1 MKGFK
6 KKPAVLPAAEPSA
19 AKLGEDEAAPETRF
33 EGGGEANGEAH
44 LEGGA
49 KGSGETGIAGHKK
62 KRAGSGLPP
71 WLRIKP
77 QDRWPLVRVVLV
89 VVLCVSAGWYF
100 VDFYGGKDA
109 QARQA
114 LPGGSAVA
122 SASATSA
129 SRAGVS
135 ATLSPTPTS
144 TPAPSASVKWTPTAQ
159 EAKKRAEALSMPLP
173 AKPEEITQ
181 NTDDGAVATAKY
193 AIELYNYAFATGNV
207 DEYAKLCKGTHKSC
221 ATTPDVIKKMHANG
235 GWVDKLQVTFTSGWV
250 RKDIKDELIVQLWYY
265 QSDGFEY
272 SGTGSN
278 LDLKQ
283 GKRAAL
289 VSLSYNGSSWQVEMI
304 YVEKR

>member
-6 KKPAVLPAAEPSA
+6 NKPAVLPAAEPSA
-19 AKLGEDEAAPETRF
+19 AKLAEDEAAPETR
-33 EGGGEANGEAH
+33 GEAH
-44 LEGGA
+44 FKGGA
-49 KGSGETGIAGHKK
+49 ESGIAGHKK

-71 WLRIKP
+71 WPRIKP
-77 QDRWPLVRVVLV
+77 QDRWPLVRVALV
-89 VVLCVSAGWYF
+89 VVLCISAGWYF

-109 QARQA
+109 QAGQA
-114 LPGGSAVA
+114 LPGGGAVA
-122 SASATSA
+122 SASVTSA
-129 SRAGVS
+129 SRAGVRGEV
-135 ATLSPTPTS
+135 SPTPTAM
-144 TPAPSASVKWTPTAQ
+144 PAPSASVKWTPTAP

-265 QSDGFEY
+265 QTDGFEY

>member
-6 KKPAVLPAAEPSA
+6 NKPAVLPAAEPSA
-19 AKLGEDEAAPETRF
+19 AKFGEDEAAPETR
-33 EGGGEANGEAH
+33 GEAH

-49 KGSGETGIAGHKK
+49 KGSSETGIAGHKK
-62 KRAGSGLPP
+62 KRDEGGLPA

-89 VVLCVSAGWYF
+89 VVLCVSAGWYL

-109 QARQA
+109 QAGQA
-114 LPGGSAVA
+114 LPRGGVA
-122 SASATSA
+122 SASV
-129 SRAGVS
+129 SRAG
-135 ATLSPTPTS
+135 ARGTAPLTP

-159 EAKKRAEALSMPLP
+159 EAKKRAEALNMSLP

>member
-6 KKPAVLPAAEPSA
+6 NKPAVLPAAEPSA
-19 AKLGEDEAAPETRF
+19 AKFGEDEAAPETRF

-62 KRAGSGLPP
+62 KRARSGLPP

-77 QDRWPLVRVVLV
+77 QDRWPLVRVALV
-89 VVLCVSAGWYF
+89 VVLCISAGWYF

-109 QARQA
+109 QAGQA
-114 LPGGSAVA
+114 LPGGGAAA
-122 SASATSA
+122 SASV
-129 SRAGVS
+129 SRAGARGTVS
-135 ATLSPTPTS
+135 ATPTS
-144 TPAPSASVKWTPTAQ
+144 IPAPSASVKWTPTAQ

-207 DEYAKLCKGTHKSC
+207 DEYAKLWKGTHKSC

>member
-19 AKLGEDEAAPETRF
+19 AKLAEDEAAPETR
-33 EGGGEANGEAH
+33 GEAH
-44 LEGGA
+44 FKGGA
-49 KGSGETGIAGHKK
+49 ESGIAGHKK

-71 WLRIKP
+71 WPRIKP
-77 QDRWPLVRVVLV
+77 QDRWPLVRVALV
-89 VVLCVSAGWYF
+89 VVLCISAGWYF

-109 QARQA
+109 QAGQA
-114 LPGGSAVA
+114 LPGGGAVA
-122 SASATSA
+122 SASVTSA
-129 SRAGVS
+129 SRAGVRGEV
-135 ATLSPTPTS
+135 SPTPTAM
-144 TPAPSASVKWTPTAQ
+144 PAPSASVKWTPTAQ

-265 QSDGFEY
+265 QTDGFEY

>member
-6 KKPAVLPAAEPSA
+6 NKPAVLPAAEPSA
-19 AKLGEDEAAPETRF
+19 AKFGEDEAAPETC
-33 EGGGEANGEAH
+33 GEAH
-44 LEGGA
+44 FKGGA
-49 KGSGETGIAGHKK
+49 ESGIAGHKK

-71 WLRIKP
+71 WPRIKP
-77 QDRWPLVRVVLV
+77 QDRWPLVRVALV
-89 VVLCVSAGWYF
+89 VVLCISAGWYF

-109 QARQA
+109 QAGQA
-114 LPGGSAVA
+114 LPGGGAVA
-122 SASATSA
+122 SASVTSA
-129 SRAGVS
+129 SRAGVRGEV
-135 ATLSPTPTS
+135 SPTPTAM
-144 TPAPSASVKWTPTAQ
+144 PAPSASVKWTPTAQ

-265 QSDGFEY
+265 QTDGFEY

>member
-6 KKPAVLPAAEPSA
+6 NKPAVLPAAEPSA
-19 AKLGEDEAAPETRF
+19 AKFGEDEAAPETRGEIRF
-33 EGGGEANGEAH
+33 ETS

-49 KGSGETGIAGHKK
+49 RGSGETGIAGHKK

-89 VVLCVSAGWYF
+89 VVLCISAGWYF

-109 QARQA
+109 QAGQA
-114 LPGGSAVA
+114 LPGGSAVTSA
-122 SASATSA
+122 SASRS
-129 SRAGVS
+129 GVS

-144 TPAPSASVKWTPTAQ
+144 MPAPSASVKWTPTAQ
-159 EAKKRAEALSMPLP
+159 EAKKRSEALSMPLP

-181 NTDDGAVATAKY
+181 NTDEGAVATAKY

-221 ATTPDVIKKMHANG
+221 ATTPAAIQKLHADG
-235 GWVDKLQVTFTSGWV
+235 GWVDEMHVTFTDAWV
-250 RKDIKDELIVQLWYY
+250 RKDVKDKVVVELWYY
-265 QSDGFEY
+265 QTGGIEYLGDG
-272 SGTGSN
+272 SKV
-278 LDLKQ
+278 DVKQ
-283 GKRAAL
+283 SKWAAL
-289 VSLSYNGSSWQVEMI
+289 VTLSYNGSGWQVEEI
-304 YVEKR
+304 YGVPQ